1 MSSENQPSSAI
12 YTPSPHGEGVR
23 EVRLSSLSTGYGRHV
38 VASNLTAT
46 LEAGQLTSLL
56 GSNGVG
62 KSTLLRTMT
71 ALLSPLRGEVTIG
84 ERPLSDFTAQQLA
97 QTISV
102 VLTERPSLQGMR
114 VRDVVALGRA
124 PYTGFFG
131 GLGENDNVI
140 VDEAIAKVGI
150 GSLASRM
157 AHTLSDG
164 ERQKVMI
171 AKALAQDTPVIM
183 LDEPT
188 AFLDFSA
195 KVEAMLLLRELAHK
209 MQKAIL
215 LSTHDVELALQCS
228 DCLWLMN
235 REGITVGTPQQLALD
250 GTLSDFFKSDGIT
263 FDADTMR
270 FNIQ

>member
-1 MSSENQPSSAI
+1 MNL
-12 YTPSPHGEGVR
+12 
-23 EVRLSSLSTGYGRHV
+23 RLSSLSTGYGRHV

-56 GSNGVG
+56 GSNGAG

-71 ALLSPLRGEVTIG
+71 ALLTPLSGEVLIG
-84 ERPLSDFTAQQLA
+84 ERPLTDFTAQQLA

-102 VLTERPSLQGMR
+102 VLTERPTLQGMR
-114 VRDVVALGRA
+114 VRDVVAMGRA

-131 GLGENDNVI
+131 GLDKKDDAI
-140 VDEAIAKVGI
+140 VDEAIAQVGI
-150 GSLASRM
+150 GTLANRM

-188 AFLDFSA
+188 AFLDFGA
-195 KVEAMLLLRELAHK
+195 KVEAMLLLRRLAHE
-209 MQKAIL
+209 MQKTIL

-228 DCLWLMN
+228 DCLWLMS
-235 REGITVGTPQQLALD
+235 REGITVGTPGQLAND
-250 GTLSDFFKSDGIT
+250 GTLSSFFNSDGIE
-263 FDADTMR
+263 FDSKTMR
-270 FNIQ
+270 FNII